1 MLYTYRK
8 CCIFLKL
15 GVASRQSF
23 AGSFPS
29 YPFKFPCLAVFSVFL
44 SLLVGGRI
52 ALEIVDGFF
61 VSGCFPPSW
70 LDEQLVNEISSN
82 AVA

>member
-1 MLYTYRK
+1 MRMLYTYRK
-8 CCIFLKL
+8 RCIFLKL
-15 GVASRQSF
+15 DVASRQSF

-52 ALEIVDGFF
+52 ALEIVDGFWSPG
-61 VSGCFPPSW
+61 VSP
-70 LDEQLVNEISSN
+70 QLVGR
-82 AVA
+82 AAG